1 MAWLKQMRWLNSKK
15 KKSQNGQQKHLLM
28 FLTKVS
34 YVSIFFNNITYK
46 SLRHLIYQVMYSGN
60 TYKKEIKKRK
70 KKQNFTMLSFSR
82 FAHVVLKWPSHLP
95 IYMAH
100 YVHTIWLDHFNQI
113 IIIIHTNQW
122 IRPGYG
128 LNLSWFSRIW
138 LYVIGK
144 KIQPHFFRWLISIDK
159 YICVIYN

>member
-1 MAWLKQMRWLNSKK
+1 LTQTNEVANSKK

-60 TYKKEIKKRK
+60 TYKKEIKKK
-70 KKQNFTMLSFSR
+70 KKTKFYYAVVFSFCSR
-82 FAHVVLKWPSHLP
+82 SLKWPSHLP

-128 LNLSWFSRIW
+128 LNLSWYSRIW

>member
-1 MAWLKQMRWLNSKK
+1 LTQTNEVANSKK

-70 KKQNFTMLSFSR
+70 KTKFYYAVVFSFCSR
-82 FAHVVLKWPSHLP
+82 SLKWPSH
-95 IYMAH
+95 
-100 YVHTIWLDHFNQI
+100 HFNFSPD
-113 IIIIHTNQW
+113 IHGTLCTTSLYDLITSISNYHYHPYKSMNSSRLLW
-122 IRPGYG
+122 IEFV
-128 LNLSWFSRIW
+128 LVFS
-138 LYVIGK
+138 YM
-144 KIQPHFFRWLISIDK
+144 P
-159 YICVIYN
+159 ICYR